1 MAGAK
6 SVLSD
11 LINCCSWKPAQLLPQ
26 AGNITSKNSSFPE
39 PLLLRLA
46 ALPRSEAQLQRP
58 QDNGCGYG
66 LSPVKTGEAD
76 KELTRGVE
84 RLFGHCLISVAGIC
98 SVASTAGIKRQE
110 EGNQWNYF
118 LRPPRLT
125 VPPLWQGGPSCSCFL
140 WTQDDATAACG
151 SSAEVCGGRDWHPAW
166 WGTNPSH
173 LSAAY
178 ALGGHKD

>member
-46 ALPRSEAQLQRP
+46 APPRSEAQLQRP
-58 QDNGCGYG
+58 QDNGRGYG

-84 RLFGHCLISVAGIC
+84 RLFGHCLISIAGIC

-118 LRPPRLT
+118 LHPPRLT
-125 VPPLWQGGPSCSCFL
+125 VPPLWQGRQLLLLLVDS
-140 WTQDDATAACG
+140 
-151 SSAEVCGGRDWHPAW
+151 GRCPRCVWQLCRGLRRQGLAS
-166 WGTNPSH
+166 G
-173 LSAAY
+173 LVGY
-178 ALGGHKD
+178 